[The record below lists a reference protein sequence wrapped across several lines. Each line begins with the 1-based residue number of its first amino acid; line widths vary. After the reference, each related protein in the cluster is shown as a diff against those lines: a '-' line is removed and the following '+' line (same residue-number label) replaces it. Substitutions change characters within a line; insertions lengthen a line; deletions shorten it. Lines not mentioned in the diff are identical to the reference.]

1 MDKKIAVIGGSG
13 FIGSH
18 TVDELIKNGHKPIVI
33 DRERPTQRDLYWS
46 KEAKM
51 PRPIVEFR
59 YADITDLEQASLAL
73 EGVDIVYML
82 AAISDA
88 GSIKE
93 NPEEGIAVNI
103 TGLTNVLLACVKNKI
118 KRIIFSSSVWVYSSA
133 KDSHI
138 KVDER
143 TLIPS
148 NRDSHIYT
156 SSKIVGEN
164 LIRSFKEMYDLDYT
178 ILRYGVAY
186 GPGANESTA
195 ISSFTKNALQGTP
208 IIIKGDGLSA
218 RSFLYVK
225 DHARGNVLALN
236 KSAKNETIN
245 LDGRRKI
252 TIKEVAEEV
261 SSLADASVDIVYDNS
276 VKSEYQGKEV
286 SIKKA
291 KKILGWEPQT
301 SFKDGL
307 KKHYEWQSSNY
318 SSSC

>member
-1 MDKKIAVIGGSG
+1 MGKKIAVIGGAG

-18 TVDELIKNGHKPIVI
+18 TVNELIENGHKPNVI
-33 DRERPTQRDLYWS
+33 DKTGPATTDLYWC
-46 KEAKM
+46 KKAK
-51 PRPIVEFR
+51 RPKPIIEFR
-59 YADITDLEQASLAL
+59 YADITDLEQARLAL
-73 EGVDIVYML
+73 EGIDVVYML
-82 AAISDA
+82 AAVSDA
-88 GSIKE
+88 GEIKE

-118 KRIIFSSSVWVYSSA
+118 KRIIFSSSVWVYSST

-138 KVDER
+138 RVDEK

-195 ISSFTKNALQGTP
+195 ISSFTKNALEGSP
-208 IIIKGDGLSA
+208 ITIKGDGLSA
-218 RSFLYVK
+218 RSFLFVK
-225 DHARGNVLALN
+225 DHARGNVLAL
-236 KSAKNETIN
+236 KDSAKNETIN

-261 SSLADASVDIVYDNS
+261 AELAEADIDILYDNS
-276 VKSEYQGKEV
+276 VPSEYKGKTV

-291 KKILGWEPQT
+291 KKILGWEPET
-301 SFKDGL
+301 SFKEGL
-307 KKHYEWQSSNY
+307 KMHYEWQSSNY